1 MAVDIDGGPPK
12 LPWSWPDSRML
23 WPAPCRAGSPAPHR
37 LPSHPASP
45 PRFASPGTDRR
56 RHCRSARSGSA
67 RGRGAAPACP
77 GRRRRQAR
85 RRAVTLRRPTG
96 GWPGIAIV
104 RSVLADG
111 DLAAAGTPKVV
122 AWPASGRPQVR
133 DAASDAGGAP
143 RSKRTSSRRPSRT
156 PTISCP
162 RRPRRPKPDR
172 DRSLDPSVRKLIDQ
186 RRHRPVGGQPAF
198 PDRLTELG
206 VVADHVHGELALVRR
221 RQRLASAG
229 RGDRL
234 ARAVERRV
242 QQQRLLL
249 RVVVE
254 RRPHVGWLR
263 LLGALRVSEDRRD
276 RDHAAFAV
284 AQPIGD
290 ARPLQR
296 RPHGVACALRSR
308 PPGTTSTCSSPLGIL
323 DGEVYT
329 KRLGRAGPRSTG

>member
-1 MAVDIDGGPPK
+1 MATNLHSSTP
-12 LPWSWPDSRML
+12 SWL
-23 WPAPCRAGSPAPHR
+23 TVTLAA
-37 LPSHPASP
+37 
-45 PRFASPGTDRR
+45 PGTPE
-56 RHCRSARSGSA
+56 A
-67 RGRGAAPACP
+67 
-77 GRRRRQAR
+77 
-85 RRAVTLRRPTG
+85 
-96 GWPGIAIV
+96 
-104 RSVLADG
+104 
-111 DLAAAGTPKVV
+111 V

-162 RRPRRPKPDR
+162 SSPAGGPKPDR
-172 DRSLDPSVRKLIDQ
+172 DRPLDPSVRKLIDQ
-186 RRHRPVGGQPAF
+186 RRHRPVGGQPAL
-198 PDRLTELG
+198 PDRLTQLR

-308 PPGTTSTCSSPLGIL
+308 PPGDHLDVQLSARHPRRRGLHEAPRACRPAFDGVSARLAGGSGSDRRTGAAAAGAPPEASVPRRSPGSRPPGPP
-323 DGEVYT
+323 DPGA
-329 KRLGRAGPRSTG
+329 RARAGRTPR